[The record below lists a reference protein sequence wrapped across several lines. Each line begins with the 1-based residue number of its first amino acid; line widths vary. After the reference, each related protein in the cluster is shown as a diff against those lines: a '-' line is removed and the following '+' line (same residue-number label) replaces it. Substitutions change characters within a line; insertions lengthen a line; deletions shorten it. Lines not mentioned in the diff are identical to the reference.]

1 SIQCL
6 NASGALEGVL
16 GDEPECRLFPTG
28 HPGSLAGSAFTF
40 WAAGRVSGTVSRRV
54 GESASQAVFAMRSV
68 VARASRVVALPPGDI
83 GVLLRVF
90 EDVLAEVDVDL
101 WPMVVPRGRFLCVE
115 DGLDGLVL
123 EPGVLGVGHE

>member
-1 SIQCL
+1 
-6 NASGALEGVL
+6 
-16 GDEPECRLFPTG
+16 
-28 HPGSLAGSAFTF
+28 
-40 WAAGRVSGTVSRRV
+40 
-54 GESASQAVFAMRSV
+54 VFAMRSV

-115 DGLDGLVL
+115 DRLDGLVL
-123 EPGVLGVGHE
+123 EPGVLGVGHEYLEPVGQQPHAMAGDMGHCNRRSVVPGAEKFMVVLPTQGLDLGQLPRTIAMVVGKLDSGL